1 MSGDLRAE
9 IGGLPAHVTDVVFL
23 PDSSALVAGIRGG
36 QLMVLG
42 MPRNLRAEAKRV
54 LFGREE
60 GMHGM
65 TLQVGPCSHC
75 SYLAHSADPSVGMR
89 GSDIYCVFSVAGVLA
104 RASHRHGS
112 STNAPS

>member
-9 IGGLPAHVTDVVFL
+9 LGGLPADVTQISFL
-23 PDSSALVAGIRGG
+23 PDSSALVVGVRGG
-36 QLMVLG
+36 QLLVLG

-65 TLQVGPCSHC
+65 TLQVSI
-75 SYLAHSADPSVGMR
+75 SA
-89 GSDIYCVFSVAGVLA
+89 
-104 RASHRHGS
+104 
-112 STNAPS
+112 